1 MKNNLNG
8 HWKEQREQ
16 DNQVIIYINLE
27 NTTYNY
33 K

>member
-16 DNQVIIYINLE
+16 DNQVIISINLE